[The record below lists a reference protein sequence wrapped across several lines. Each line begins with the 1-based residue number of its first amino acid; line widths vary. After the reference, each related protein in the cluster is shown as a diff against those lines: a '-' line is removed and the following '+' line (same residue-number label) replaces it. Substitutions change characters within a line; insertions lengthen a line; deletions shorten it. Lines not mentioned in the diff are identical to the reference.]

1 GFTTSHRSPML
12 PSPGIDAPNGP
23 RSSLAKTRSPT
34 MFMSLA
40 AIDRPFAPVLIVMLR
55 VALPLASRDPS
66 PVRISPYVRV
76 YLKLWPL
83 VFSAASVSVWVA
95 VLVELDAFEPG

>member
-1 GFTTSHRSPML
+1 
-12 PSPGIDAPNGP
+12 
-23 RSSLAKTRSPT
+23 

-95 VLVELDAFEPG
+95 VLAEPGGFEPGFCVQALTRGAWRERRGR